1 MQFETNR
8 DPNYFNE
15 ECMRANCGS
24 FAFNIRE
31 WYSPDECFDQD
42 DLELAAQLIDD
53 EGLDETDVIHLLFD
67 RNVEQIHQDFELEDA
82 DNKDYPLKDNEELI
96 AFRMCINKT
105 FYDDEL
111 VVDYHFRVKREGKW
125 MEKCGTGP
133 VRTIEDYN
141 EDPWSCGEDLIYWG
155 PIAYF
160 VRKCL

>member
-15 ECMRANCGS
+15 ECMHANCGS

-31 WYSPDECFDQD
+31 WYCPDECFDQD

-53 EGLDETDVIHLLFD
+53 EGLDETDVIRLLFD
-67 RNVEQIHQDFELEDA
+67 RNVEQIHQDFELKDV

-96 AFRMCINKT
+96 AFRMCINRT

-125 MEKCGTGP
+125 MEKCGIGR

-141 EDPWSCGEDLIYWG
+141 EDPWVEGEDLIYWG

-160 VRKCL
+160 VKKCS